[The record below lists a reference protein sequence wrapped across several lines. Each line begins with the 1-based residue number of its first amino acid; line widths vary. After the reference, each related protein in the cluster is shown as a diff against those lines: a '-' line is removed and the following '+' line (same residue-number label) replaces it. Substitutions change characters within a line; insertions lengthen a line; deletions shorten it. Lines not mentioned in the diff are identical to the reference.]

1 MRILTYLLLVVSL
14 SVPSAY
20 AEKSNASLK
29 SNAVNLIE
37 KGQFEEARDLLERIK
52 GTDDSKDLLFLLGFV
67 YLKTGMFNE
76 AVRSFRDY
84 EAKKPDN
91 DEFHYYY
98 GLSLYE
104 TSQYD
109 AALSEF
115 NKSAL
120 IGVKTAPSY
129 YHSGYIYYL
138 KNNCDKA
145 LPFFINALKEE
156 NEYNTLAHHYSGMCL
171 YKKGFEDKSA
181 FEASIY
187 HFEKVADEKG
197 PKQEE
202 AKRYIN
208 AINEYLTEGTI
219 RYKKRYNVG
228 SELDIAISSHRT
240 ITPVAGMP
248 IVGVDSGR
256 SGTWGRFFLELGLSP
271 MMYDTFAMFFNYG
284 FDTDL
289 AFSSQL
295 NATNAQAHSP
305 GVTFQFYNQSRTFEA
320 YAGYRYELELLEQ
333 DKFRKITSANA
344 FTVGFDQSVTS
355 SWSLGLKVPVHIY
368 SAASGILGDFSGK
381 SIQVTLVSQNI
392 YGATSFKIE
401 PSMLFYMPNDT
412 SSLGKYQHYTI
423 SAKFNLPW
431 KVIVL
436 WPSIKLAPGR
446 LAANGKHTT
455 TYDFTAS
462 LYSPVGL
469 GMKISAFFNFKK
481 GFVSNIWDDSTGIA
495 FEYLFQ

>member
-1 MRILTYLLLVVSL
+1 MADQLETKQTSNETEDDIIELELEDDAL
-14 SVPSAY
+14 
-20 AEKSNASLK
+20 EKRMK
-29 SNAVNLIE
+29 
-37 KGQFEEARDLLERIK
+37 KLER
-52 GTDDSKDLLFLLGFV
+52 
-67 YLKTGMFNE
+67 
-76 AVRSFRDY
+76 
-84 EAKKPDN
+84 
-91 DEFHYYY
+91 
-98 GLSLYE
+98 
-104 TSQYD
+104 
-109 AALSEF
+109 
-115 NKSAL
+115 
-120 IGVKTAPSY
+120 
-129 YHSGYIYYL
+129 
-138 KNNCDKA
+138 
-145 LPFFINALKEE
+145 
-156 NEYNTLAHHYSGMCL
+156 
-171 YKKGFEDKSA
+171 
-181 FEASIY
+181 EASQLLN
-187 HFEKVADEKG
+187 HSNELLQELNKARS
-197 PKQEE
+197 KQEE